1 MVPLECCKDFQPQ
14 YHLLGGTDE
23 YFLNQDTRLYPE
35 TRESRRTPS
44 VIRTQHIISVIC
56 IISLRII
63 LGVRKLHLRKKQL
76 PTSHIK
82 DV

>member
-23 YFLNQDTRLYPE
+23 YFLNQDSRLYPE
-35 TRESRRTPS
+35 TRESRTSS
-44 VIRTQHIISVIC
+44 VIRTHRIVSVIC

-63 LGVRKLHLRKKQL
+63 LGVRKLHLRKKQR
-76 PTSHIK
+76 PISHIK